1 MRPVLIIGVIL
12 LVVVVG
18 VPLVGAMTM
27 PFCPECPSAGW
38 GPGAFCLAVLASL
51 LLIVPRQALALR
63 RRANILVSAGLHDP
77 PERPPQ
83 LA

>member
-1 MRPVLIIGVIL
+1 MRPVLVIGVIL
-12 LVVVVG
+12 LVVLVG
-18 VPLVGAMTM
+18 VPLVGAMMM

-51 LLIVPRQALALR
+51 LLIVPHPTLALR
-63 RRANILVSAGLHDP
+63 RRANVLVSAGLPDP

-83 LA
+83 PA